1 MLLKKKNSKEN
12 KKEKTLALQ
21 NREHLHNLRR
31 LFTSPYLSFAVPAQ
45 SNRLSGQQTDMCV
58 CVSLSCFLPESSILF
73 ASRGMDS
80 FSTLCGKQYVER
92 VRGGSIR
99 FRHRSAKQTN
109 T

>member
-1 MLLKKKNSKEN
+1 MLL

-21 NREHLHNLRR
+21 NGEHLHNLRR

-45 SNRLSGQQTDMCV
+45 SNRLSGQQTRHV
-58 CVSLSCFLPESSILF
+58 CVPLSCFFLPESSILY
-73 ASRGMDS
+73 ASRAMDS